1 MTPKMTRWT
10 VALAASLL
18 LTGLAQAQTKKELV
32 AKVIQLQQP
41 SVENVARTIAAQTAQ
56 QILEATGPAL
66 AQQPPEKREA
76 VAKDVQA
83 EVKKFYGD
91 IEPVLGDR
99 AVKLAPAAMAPVLE
113 EKFSEDELKQLV
125 AWLES
130 STAKKFNES
139 APMLLDARQQKLV
152 TDPRGTVEPKIKA
165 LETTL
170 RKKLGLPAAAP
181 ASPAASA
188 AKPAKK

>member
-10 VALAASLL
+10 VALAAGLM

-56 QILEATGPAL
+56 QILEATGPAV
-66 AQQPPEKREA
+66 AQQPPDKREA

-91 IEPVLGDR
+91 IEPVLRDR

-139 APMLLDARQQKLV
+139 APMLLDAMQQKLV
-152 TDPRGTVEPKIKA
+152 TDTRGTVEPKIKA

-181 ASPAASA
+181 SPAASA

>member
-91 IEPVLGDR
+91 IEPVLRDR

-139 APMLLDARQQKLV
+139 APMLLDAMQQKLV
-152 TDPRGTVEPKIKA
+152 TDTRGTVEPKIKA